1 MRRALLAALAAVP
14 LGVALGSAGQLIDRV
29 HDGLMWAGALGVPWL
44 VVAFAAGAV
53 ARERAAGVVAG
64 AVTIVVGTGTYYAL
78 HVAASMQLRVAPV
91 VIATGWALAGIA
103 CGGVFGWA
111 GAEWRRRRGEGLAA
125 AAAAAAI
132 GGALVGEALLLSREW
147 SGRAA
152 EAVLAAE
159 LVAGAL
165 LPLLLVR
172 RRFVVAAV
180 ALTAVF
186 AVAMGL
192 AEAEV
197 RAALRDIGW
206 RGA

>member
-1 MRRALLAALAAVP
+1 MRRVLLAALAAVP
-14 LGVALGSAGQLIDRV
+14 LGVALGSAGQLIDMVDDR
-29 HDGLMWAGALGVPWL
+29 LRWAGALGVPWL

-53 ARERAAGVVAG
+53 ARERAAAIVAG
-64 AVTIVVGTGTYYAL
+64 AVTIVVGTGSYYAL
-78 HVAASMQLRVAPV
+78 HVAASMNLRLAPV

-103 CGGVFGWA
+103 CGGAFGWA
-111 GAEWRRRRGEGLAA
+111 GAEWRTRRGEGLGA

-132 GGALVGEALLLSREW
+132 GGALVGEALLLSQEW

-152 EAVLAAE
+152 EAILAAE

-165 LPLLLVR
+165 LPVLLIR
-172 RRFVVAAV
+172 RPVALAIG
-180 ALTAVF
+180 LTAV
-186 AVAMGL
+186 AAIVMGVA
-192 AEAEV
+192 ESEV